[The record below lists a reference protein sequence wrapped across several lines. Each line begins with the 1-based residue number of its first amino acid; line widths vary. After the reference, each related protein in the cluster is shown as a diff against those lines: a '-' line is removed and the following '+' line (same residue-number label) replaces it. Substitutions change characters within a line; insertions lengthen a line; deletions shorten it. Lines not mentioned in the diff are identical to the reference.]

1 MIEIAEYGSIF
12 AVDSDRCLVP
22 EGSREKIVPPWS
34 DAVAFLVRGYQEII
48 GEHLHSVYIRG
59 SVARGLAV
67 EGLSDLDT
75 TAVARPHEVDWE
87 QAIAWGQ
94 RTRREYAERFP
105 FSHRPEIDVRLLDD
119 VMEAI
124 PRMRWFKLSA
134 ACVYGDDLLAEV
146 SPVTLD
152 EMIAATSVEA
162 DYIAKVV
169 FDFHNGIAAE
179 GADTRSY
186 CRWISKRFL
195 RAASALVLS
204 RTRQVTNDLFYCYK
218 LFSDIYPE
226 REPEMRRTLDLALNP
241 VTDTESYAAL
251 VEDLREFFIA
261 ETNAPKESLEK

>member
-1 MIEIAEYGSIF
+1 MIEIAEYGGVY
-12 AVDSDRCLVP
+12 AVDSVGRLIP
-22 EGSREKIVPPWS
+22 EGSRENIVPPWS
-34 DAVAFLVRGYQEII
+34 EAVAFLVRGYQEVI

-87 QAIAWGQ
+87 RAIAWGQ

-105 FSHRPEIDVRLLDD
+105 FSHRPEIDVRLLADLI
-119 VMEAI
+119 EAM
-124 PRMRWFKLSA
+124 PTMRWFKLSA
-134 ACVYGDDLLAEV
+134 ACVYGEDLLADA

-169 FDFHNGIAAE
+169 SDFHEGIAAE

-186 CRWISKRFL
+186 CRWICKRFL

-204 RTRQVTNDLFYCYK
+204 RTRKVTNDLYYCYK
-218 LFSDIYPE
+218 LFSEHYPE
-226 REPEMRRTLDLALNP
+226 REPAMRRALELALNP
-241 VTDTESYAAL
+241 ITETEAYATL
-251 VEDLREFFIA
+251 VEDLRDFFIA
-261 ETNAPKESLEK
+261 EANAAAVD